1 MKQGET
7 YSIDKDWIQKEISK
21 LTNNKTQIKMKKL
34 DELKTLVESM
44 TDDAQKFE
52 EKGVASAGARLR
64 KTLQAIKK
72 LSQEYRNEIQA
83 AKKAAKEA
91 KKA

>member
-21 LTNNKTQIKMKKL
+21 LTNKTQIKMKKL
-34 DELKTLVESM
+34 DELKSLVESM
-44 TDDAQKFE
+44 TDDAQKFD